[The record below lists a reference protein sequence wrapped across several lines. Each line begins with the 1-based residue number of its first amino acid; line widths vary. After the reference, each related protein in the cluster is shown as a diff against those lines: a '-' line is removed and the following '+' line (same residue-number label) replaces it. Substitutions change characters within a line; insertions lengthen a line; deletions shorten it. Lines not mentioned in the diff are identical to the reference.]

1 MKDEARND
9 VPVDVEG
16 LEARSGDLRAIQDYL
31 EDRAMRNVAQVA
43 YSTDGR
49 TFGFEAPLSLSI
61 PVGSFVQLKAGN
73 GREYLG

>member
-49 TFGFEAPLSLSI
+49 TFGF
-61 PVGSFVQLKAGN
+61 
-73 GREYLG
+73 

>member
-31 EDRAMRNVAQVA
+31 EDRAMHNVAQVA

-49 TFGFEAPLSLSI
+49 TFGF
-61 PVGSFVQLKAGN
+61 
-73 GREYLG
+73 